1 MFDDD
6 ILFLYKP
13 EAELQALL
21 NITGDFDTK
30 WNLKCI
36 LDKSKVK
43 MIRIIIDHNKEW
55 SLSSNVLKETNEH
68 KYLGV
73 YFSRSLS
80 FSYHINC
87 YLKEN
92 FEKKSNFIMKLLGEH
107 GSFNRI
113 SFGDALWKSIIRP
126 SIFILYF
133 KSKAVY

>member
-36 LDKSKVK
+36 SDKSKVK

-55 SLSSNVLKETNEH
+55 SLDSNVLKETNEYKH
-68 KYLGV
+68 IGV
-73 YFSRSLS
+73 YFSRSLN

-87 YLKEN
+87 YLTDTS
-92 FEKKSNFIMKLLGEH
+92 EKK
-107 GSFNRI
+107 
-113 SFGDALWKSIIRP
+113 
-126 SIFILYF
+126 
-133 KSKAVY
+133 V